1 VTTLRRRLAHSP
13 GDWWLLLRAFTLT
26 VGVRVALRLV
36 PFRILRRVVH
46 ARRRPPTPG
55 APEVDRI
62 AWAVQASARRVPD
75 ATCLTQALVAE
86 TLLHRAGHE
95 AILHL
100 GVARPGEG
108 GGGLDAHAWVESE
121 GQVVVGGGEL
131 DRFTR
136 LPVPERWTR

>member
-1 VTTLRRRLAHSP
+1 VSRLRKRLALPP
-13 GDWWLLLRAFTLT
+13 GDWWLLARAFALTLF
-26 VGVRVALRLV
+26 VRGSLRLI
-36 PFRILRRVVH
+36 PFRILRRLVR
-46 ARRRPPTPG
+46 ARRRPAHPGTPTV
-55 APEVDRI
+55 ARI
-62 AWAVQASARRVPD
+62 AWAVEASARRVPD

-100 GVARPGEG
+100 GVARPGE
-108 GGGLDAHAWVESE
+108 DESRIEAHAWVMSE